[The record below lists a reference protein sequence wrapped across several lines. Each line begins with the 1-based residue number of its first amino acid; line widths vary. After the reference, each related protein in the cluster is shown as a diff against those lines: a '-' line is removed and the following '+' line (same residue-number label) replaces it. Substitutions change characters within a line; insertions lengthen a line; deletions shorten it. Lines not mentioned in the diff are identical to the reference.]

1 MSSLDVNA
9 GLALVN
15 KWAAI
20 PAEIQLSLK
29 FNGIARTTLEGRIS
43 GWSNKRLSISGIKC
57 EAFIDLSFVGDA
69 RDVIAEEGL
78 LREGL
83 SPESYSESVTFL
95 LSEGEVTLVAVPR
108 SRPNNIV
115 N

>member
-1 MSSLDVNA
+1 MSSLDVSA

-29 FNGIARTTLEGRIS
+29 FDGIARTTLEGRIS
-43 GWSNKRLSISGIKC
+43 GWSSNRLSISGIKC
-57 EAFIDLSFVGDA
+57 EAFIDLSFVEDA
-69 RDVIAEEGL
+69 KDVITDEGL
-78 LREGL
+78 ERCNFSTEA
-83 SPESYSESVTFL
+83 YSESVTFML
-95 LSEGEVTLVAVPR
+95 TEGEVTLIALPSLR
-108 SRPNNIV
+108 LGDIV